1 MIIGDLFSRWGWPG
15 VLLGM
20 AVIGFILRLV
30 DVRILIRWDTFTV
43 LFYLLFGRFVTTIV
57 TTSVVNIFVMFTRDL
72 LLMAII
78 AYVLA
83 RLSNLNNSTHKKVL
97 IGSQL

>member
-1 MIIGDLFSRWGWPG
+1 M
-15 VLLGM
+15 GM
-20 AVIGFILRLV
+20 AIIGFILRLV
-30 DVRILIRWDTFTV
+30 DVRILNRWDTFTV

-57 TTSVVNIFVMFTRDL
+57 STSVVNIFVMFTRDL

-97 IGSQL
+97 VGGHLWNQS